1 MERDRSHALYGRAL
15 SVLPGGVNS
24 PVRATRPYPSFIE
37 YGENAHVVDV
47 DGNRFID
54 YVLGYGPV
62 LLGHTLPDPVREA
75 ISQRIDDGPMFGAP
89 VEAEVELAEF
99 ICQHVPSVEML
110 RFCNSGT
117 EATTAAVRLARG
129 YTGREK
135 ILIADGG
142 YHGGNDAF
150 LVSGDETNPGNPG
163 SPGITAGAARDTH
176 VVPFN
181 DTTAAERA
189 FQEHGSDIAAI
200 LVEPL
205 LGNTGC
211 LDPVPGYL
219 ESLRELTANHGALLI
234 FDEVMTG
241 FRIGGLGCAQ
251 SAFGVRPDL
260 TTFAKVIGG
269 GFPVGAVGGPTEIM
283 EQFTPSGS
291 VFHASTY
298 AGHPVGMVAGLETL
312 RYAKANNVYDRLSE
326 LGDELRAGISDI
338 LADHAPQYTVVGR
351 DSMFKVIFTRKGA
364 EKQDDDCKTGCRH
377 EESCARSA
385 TCPRDA
391 SDVNAAD
398 GERWERLFW
407 GDMLDAGVLLTA
419 NQHES
424 QFLSAAHTSADIEAT
439 LEAYKHAVSRMSTG
453 V

>member
-1 MERDRSHALYGRAL
+1 MNRDRSHALYGRAL

-24 PVRATRPYPSFIE
+24 PVRATRPYPSFID
-37 YGENAHVVDV
+37 YGEDGHVVDV

-54 YVLGYGPV
+54 YVLGYGPI
-62 LLGHTLPDPVREA
+62 LLGHTLPEPVREA
-75 ISQRIDDGPMFGAP
+75 VSQRIDDGAMFGAP
-89 VEAEVELAEF
+89 VEAEIELAEF
-99 ICQHVPSVEML
+99 ITQHVSSVEML

-135 ILIADGG
+135 ILIVDGG

-150 LVSGDETNPGNPG
+150 LVSGTETDEGKPG
-163 SPGITAGAARDTH
+163 SPGVTAGAARDTL

-181 DTTAAERA
+181 DAKAAEQA
-189 FQEHGSDIAAI
+189 FIEHGSDIATI

-211 LDPVPGYL
+211 LDPLPGYL
-219 ESLRELTANHGALLI
+219 ESLRDLANDHGSLLI

-251 SAFGVRPDL
+251 SEFGVSPDL

-269 GFPVGAVGGPTEIM
+269 GFPVGAVGGSTEIM
-283 EQFTPSGS
+283 EQLTPAGNI
-291 VFHASTY
+291 FHASTY

-312 RYAKANNVYDRLSE
+312 RYAKANNVYERLSD
-326 LGDELRAGISDI
+326 LGDELRAGINDI
-338 LADHAPQYTVVGR
+338 LADQAPQYTVVGR
-351 DSMFKVIFTRKGA
+351 DSMFKVIFTRNDA
-364 EKQDDDCKTGCRH
+364 AKTGEECQFGCRH
-377 EESCARSA
+377 EESCARSS
-385 TCPRDA
+385 TCPQDA
-391 SDVNAAD
+391 HAVKAAD

-407 GDMLDAGVLLTA
+407 GDMLNEGVLLTA

-424 QFLSAAHTSADIEAT
+424 QFLSAAHTSEDIEQT
-439 LEAYKHAVSRMSTG
+439 LEGYKHALSRMSTG